1 MKQFLS
7 ASDDKDMK
15 EYFFNISIVK
25 IIIINLGII
34 KKLKIHKLSIW
45 LSFCKWWSCNTIS

>member
-34 KKLKIHKLSIW
+34 KKLKIHKLSI
-45 LSFCKWWSCNTIS
+45 